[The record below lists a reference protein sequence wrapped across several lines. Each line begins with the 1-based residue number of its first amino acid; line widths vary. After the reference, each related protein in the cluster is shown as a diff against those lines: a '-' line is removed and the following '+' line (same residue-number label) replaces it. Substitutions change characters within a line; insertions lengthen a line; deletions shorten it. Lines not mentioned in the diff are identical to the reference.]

1 MTTPTPIHFSRAAI
15 VIVAALAL
23 TLVAPSPAHAVTVEL
38 DVSRA
43 SAPPT
48 IPVTFSASAKGAPSA
63 APVALQRRYGSGTW
77 STVKTGG
84 RLSSS
89 GTYSLSMFV
98 PVGTYQYRLKVGSSA
113 YSAAETVSGNYGRN
127 ISTPAT
133 GAPFTLIARLP
144 WGQARPVV
152 AQVQVGSTWSTRGR
166 SNSSSAGL
174 VGIRT
179 YLTSSSYMRM
189 YAPATSSLAAWAG
202 PRRIVSTGTDPVI
215 KKILDDTNAHRR
227 TLGRSPLKLHPT
239 LNRIAGNWAY
249 YMHQKC
255 EYKHNPTYTSGYPW
269 GWRKA
274 AENVAAGRDVLSV
287 VTAWIESLAHRAN
300 LLGDYTHVGIGY
312 YEGSNCYGR
321 YWVQNF
327 AKY

>member
-1 MTTPTPIHFSRAAI
+1 MTTPTPTHLCRAAI
-15 VIVAALAL
+15 VIVAAFAL
-23 TLVAPSPAHAVTVEL
+23 TLVSPSPAHAVTVEL
-38 DVSRA
+38 DVSPT

-48 IPVTFSASAKGAPSA
+48 IPVTFNGSTNGAASA
-63 APVALQRRYGSGTW
+63 APVALQRRYGSGPW
-77 STVKTGG
+77 NTVKTGG

-98 PVGTYQYRLKVGSSA
+98 PVGTYQYRLVVGSSA
-113 YSAAETVSGNYGRN
+113 SSAETVSGSYGRN
-127 ISTPAT
+127 IATPAA
-133 GAPFTLIARLP
+133 GAPFTLTARLP

-152 AQVQVGSTWSTRGR
+152 AQVLVGNTWSTRGR
-166 SNSSSAGL
+166 GTSSSAGL
-174 VGIRT
+174 AAIRT

-189 YAPATSSLAAWAG
+189 YAPATSSMPAWAG
-202 PRRIVSTGTDPVI
+202 PKRIVSTGTDPVI
-215 KKILDDTNAHRR
+215 KKILDDTNAYRR
-227 TLGRSPLKLHPT
+227 TLGRGPLKLHPT
-239 LNRIAGNWAY
+239 INRIAGNWAY

-287 VTAWIESLAHRAN
+287 VTSWIESLAHRAN
-300 LLGDYTHVGIGY
+300 ILGDYTHIGIGY
-312 YEGSNCYGR
+312 YEGANCYGR